1 MGVAPGSEATL
12 LLIRHAETNANASLL
27 LAGWTDAD
35 LSPRGERQVE
45 VLAGHVALAHRDLA
59 ALYASPLVRARRT
72 AEAIGS
78 LTGHAP
84 IYLDDLREM
93 HFGDLEGLT
102 FEELQASYSDLL
114 AGNEDAQQPEFAWPG
129 GESHLGFRARVMA
142 ALNEIAARHVGR
154 SVAVVAHGGV
164 ITAFMTA
171 LHGEPMAAWRRWQV
185 PNASLTEVA
194 WDPREQTGRLVRHG
208 DASYLTEAREDET
221 GHQAAGEP
229 PG

>member
-1 MGVAPGSEATL
+1 MPANPNPTRETTL
-12 LLIRHAETNANASLL
+12 LLIRHAETLANASLL

-35 LSPRGERQVE
+35 LSPSGERQVE

-72 AEAIGS
+72 AEAIGA

-84 IYLDDLREM
+84 IYLEDLREM

-102 FEELQASYSDLL
+102 FDELQTSYSDLL
-114 AGNEDAQQPEFAWPG
+114 VGNEDAGQPEFAWPG
-129 GESHLGFRARVMA
+129 GESHVGFRARALA
-142 ALNEIAARHVGR
+142 ALNEIATRHVGG
-154 SVAVVAHGGV
+154 SVAVVTHGGV
-164 ITAFMTA
+164 VTAFMTA

-194 WDPREQTGRLVRHG
+194 WDPWQQAGRLVRHG
-208 DASYLTEAREDET
+208 DASYLAEAREDET
-221 GHQAAGEP
+221 GRQAAG
-229 PG
+229 